1 MFLQYRDAKYFSI
14 KVRLDREIFSIA
26 VLQKHVFYVLFC
38 IFEKWYTINSQFRGP
53 EGSDSTLSE
62 QHKCYFALLSL
73 LRTSADPR
81 RRLRS
86 TLIAL
91 LSKVQGL
98 IWGCDPSN
106 LQFWALQT
114 PSGPLSGCFTPL
126 R

>member
-1 MFLQYRDAKYFSI
+1 MII
-14 KVRLDREIFSIA
+14 KELALRATKQNPVMNNQHIKTIWIKGGYQHLKTRNLISP
-26 VLQKHVFYVLFC
+26 LSQKHVFYVLFC

-53 EGSDSTLSE
+53 EGSESTLSE

-98 IWGCDPSN
+98 IWGC
-106 LQFWALQT
+106 
-114 PSGPLSGCFTPL
+114 
-126 R
+126 